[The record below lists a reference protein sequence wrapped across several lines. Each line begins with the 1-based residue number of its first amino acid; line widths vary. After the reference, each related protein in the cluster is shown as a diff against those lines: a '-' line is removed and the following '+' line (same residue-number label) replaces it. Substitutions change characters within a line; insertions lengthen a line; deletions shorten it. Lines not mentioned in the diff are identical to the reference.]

1 VSIAEELKYFNLE
14 ADESTLLGKYKVIK
28 KIGEGSFGVVYKCKL
43 INTEIMVGV
52 KVINLTLAK
61 KKFKIKEADI
71 IRETELLKEIDSPY
85 VMKINESKIMNDNL

>member
-1 VSIAEELKYFNLE
+1 
-14 ADESTLLGKYKVIK
+14 
-28 KIGEGSFGVVYKCKL
+28 
-43 INTEIMVGV
+43 MVGV